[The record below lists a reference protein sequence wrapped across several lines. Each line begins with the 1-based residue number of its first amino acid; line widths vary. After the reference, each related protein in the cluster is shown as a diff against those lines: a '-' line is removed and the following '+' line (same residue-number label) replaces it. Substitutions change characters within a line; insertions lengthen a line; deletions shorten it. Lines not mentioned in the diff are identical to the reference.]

1 MAKICNDHM
10 NVVIKSGAPRLGD
23 KIYKCSGCDKI
34 SHLYANKITL
44 RLFREEEVK
53 NSKTIVGI
61 CKTCRYNGY
70 MILEEGPTIIKNWKI
85 ATCVPCGQRVDIW

>member
-10 NVVIKSGAPRLGD
+10 NVVIKSGDPRPGD
-23 KIYKCSGCDKI
+23 KIYKCSWC
-34 SHLYANKITL
+34 NEITL
-44 RLFREEEVK
+44 RLFQEEEVK

-61 CKTCRYNGY
+61 CKTCRYNGH